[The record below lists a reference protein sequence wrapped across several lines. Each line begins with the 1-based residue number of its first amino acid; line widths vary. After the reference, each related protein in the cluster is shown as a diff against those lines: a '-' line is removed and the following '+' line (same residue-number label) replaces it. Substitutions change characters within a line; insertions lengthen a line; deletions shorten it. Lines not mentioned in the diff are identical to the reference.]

1 MPSPIS
7 EPSPPLRVRIKKA
20 GLQAQLGR
28 DLLHVHADRHW
39 SPEGCRGWERAHLNS
54 LLPPGNQAENQMVR
68 CETLINNNMN
78 AYSVQKASHQQIS
91 ACLLWSS
98 VSEKLPVIT
107 LQLNES
113 PESQAQIGTTCVS
126 WVAQTPSSLQMR
138 NYGVRSPGRLDAN
151 SESGLGP
158 DWDVTVHTAIA
169 WSTRVTPG
177 TASCKV
183 SLPCQTPGFCP
194 ACSGR
199 TCPAISLPVLHPPFA
214 AMLPA
219 MFIVS
224 LGTEVGE
231 MTFLLREQAL
241 LGSVRCFW
249 TASPSHSG

>member
-1 MPSPIS
+1 MPSLIS
-7 EPSPPLRVRIKKA
+7 EPSPSLLVQMKKA
-20 GLQAQLGR
+20 GLQAQLRR

-126 WVAQTPSSLQMR
+126 
-138 NYGVRSPGRLDAN
+138 
-151 SESGLGP
+151 
-158 DWDVTVHTAIA
+158 
-169 WSTRVTPG
+169 
-177 TASCKV
+177 
-183 SLPCQTPGFCP
+183 
-194 ACSGR
+194 
-199 TCPAISLPVLHPPFA
+199 
-214 AMLPA
+214 
-219 MFIVS
+219 
-224 LGTEVGE
+224 
-231 MTFLLREQAL
+231 
-241 LGSVRCFW
+241 
-249 TASPSHSG
+249 